1 MLDAG
6 LLRGLIPLNTA
17 DDAVLER
24 LAPQLAAE
32 ELPKGAVLCEEGM
45 ADNDAIYLL
54 QGGIELTSRTSAL
67 KRAMQGGTPEAAH
80 PIVPGLPRQF
90 TARAT
95 TPVRI
100 LRIDNRKLERLVV
113 FEQITT
119 LVTTLEHAPARAS
132 GADTPDVAMLAD
144 NPAFRDLP
152 RRRLARLIEA
162 LKPQTVKSG
171 EVILRQGQP
180 NEHYYV
186 VRDGRFTVSRK
197 GEDGKV
203 RILGDIGRGGTF
215 GEDSLLSGE
224 ASDTTV
230 VAIGPGTLWRLARA
244 QFEQLLQ
251 S

>member
-6 LLRGLIPLNTA
+6 FLRGLIPLNTA
-17 DDAVLER
+17 DEAVLER
-24 LAPQLAAE
+24 LAPQLTVE
-32 ELPKGAVLCEEGM
+32 ELPKGSVLCEEGA

-54 QGGIELTSRTSAL
+54 QGGIELTSRTSTL
-67 KRAMQGGTPEAAH
+67 RRTLLGGTPEAAH

-95 TPVRI
+95 TPVRV

-119 LVTTLEHAPARAS
+119 LVTTLEHAPARTS

-152 RRRLARLIEA
+152 RRRLVQLIET
-162 LKPQTVKSG
+162 LKPQTVKGG

-180 NEHYYV
+180 NELYFV
-186 VRDGRFTVSRK
+186 VREGRFTLSRK

-215 GEDSLLSGE
+215 GEESLLSGE

-230 VAIGPGTLWRLARA
+230 VAIGPGALWRLSRS
-244 QFEQLLQ
+244 QFEELLQ